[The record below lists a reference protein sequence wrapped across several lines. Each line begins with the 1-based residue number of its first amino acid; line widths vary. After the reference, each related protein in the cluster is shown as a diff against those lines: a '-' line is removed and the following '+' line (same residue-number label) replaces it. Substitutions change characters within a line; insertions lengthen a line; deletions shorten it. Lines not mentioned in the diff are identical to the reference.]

1 MKGQPF
7 GADARLWLV
16 GMLMAGIVWGLPI
29 DCQGEILRYID
40 ADGVIWFTNLPPAP
54 RDAKGVS
61 SVGVGAKRHAREQRL
76 HQHPYRS
83 EVEHIARQHDVSPH
97 LVSALMEVESGFNPE
112 ALSPKGAQGLMQLM
126 PLIAKHY
133 RVYNP
138 FDPQQNIE
146 GGVHFLSDLLKIFDN
161 QLPLALAAYNGGE
174 GLVRQHGGV
183 PPFLESY
190 VNKVMTLYEQMR
202 GTSIHRYLLPS
213 GTILFSNVPLSQEQ
227 LRQWEAQK

>member
-1 MKGQPF
+1 LRWHPLGGQ
-7 GADARLWLV
+7 ARLWLV
-16 GMLMAGIVWGLPI
+16 GGALLGFALGLPT
-29 DCQGEILRYID
+29 DGHGKILRHVD
-40 ADGVIWFTNLPPAP
+40 ANGVIWLTNIPTPQDTQGA
-54 RDAKGVS
+54 S
-61 SVGVGAKRHAREQRL
+61 SVDVGTKRHDRVQRL
-76 HQHPYRS
+76 RQHPYRT
-83 EVEHIARQHDVSPH
+83 EVEQIARQHNVSPH
-97 LVSALMEVESGFNPE
+97 LVSALMAVESGFKPE
-112 ALSPKGAQGLMQLM
+112 ALSSKGAQGLMQLM
-126 PLIAKHY
+126 PLIAQHY

-146 GGVHFLSDLLKIFDN
+146 GGVRFLSDLLKIFDN

-190 VNKVMTLYEQMR
+190 VNKVMTLYEQIR